1 MTKDIEKAISQ
12 CRICESFANKQ
23 QKEPLISHEV
33 PTRPWEK
40 IGCDLCT
47 FEGTEYLV
55 TVDYFSN
62 FIEIDRL
69 SSSKGRDVIPKLK
82 GHFARYGTPE
92 EMYSDNGPPF
102 QSKEFESFTLKY
114 NIDHTTSSSYYPKS
128 NGIVEN
134 AVKTVKSLMT
144 KAQSAKS
151 DPYLALLDFR
161 NTQTEGLNRSP
172 AQLLLGRRTKTLLP
186 ISKEL
191 LMPENKSLYSKTR
204 ESIQR
209 NKDKQAKY
217 YNRGTRELEQLK
229 QGDTVR
235 IEPKEKGKEWTKAR
249 VEEPVNIRS
258 YKVQTEEGTTYR
270 RNRKSLRKT
279 AESFDE
285 KISDAFESIDPAEPA
300 EHSKDTS
307 ESNDMNQTTV
317 ESQVPKGTVQRHS
330 ENQRPEST
338 VPRVSSRGR
347 TLKRP
352 SYLKDYV

>member
-1 MTKDIEKAISQ
+1 
-12 CRICESFANKQ
+12 
-23 QKEPLISHEV
+23 
-33 PTRPWEK
+33 
-40 IGCDLCT
+40 
-47 FEGTEYLV
+47 
-55 TVDYFSN
+55 
-62 FIEIDRL
+62 
-69 SSSKGRDVIPKLK
+69 
-82 GHFARYGTPE
+82 
-92 EMYSDNGPPF
+92 
-102 QSKEFESFTLKY
+102 
-114 NIDHTTSSSYYPKS
+114 
-128 NGIVEN
+128 
-134 AVKTVKSLMT
+134 MT

-151 DPYLALLDFR
+151 DHYLALLDFR
-161 NTQTEGLNRSP
+161 NTPTEGLNRSP

-235 IEPKEKGKEWTKAR
+235 IEPKEKGREWTKAR

-258 YKVQTEEGTTYR
+258 YKVQPEEGTTYR

-285 KISDAFESIDPAEPA
+285 KVSDAFESIEPTEPA

-317 ESQVPKGTVQRHS
+317 ESQIPKETVQRPS
-330 ENQRPEST
+330 ENQRPENT